1 MKSIEDF
8 GSFGGRQQV
17 WSHESKTLSCEMRLA
32 VYLPPQ
38 AAHGPCPVLFWLSGL
53 TCSEQNFITK
63 AGAQRPAATEGL
75 IIVAPD
81 TSPRGADVAD
91 DEAYDLGQGAGF
103 YVNATESPWA
113 RHYRMYDYIVSELPA
128 LIDEHFETTKTR
140 SIFGHS
146 MGGHGA
152 MMIALRNPDLFC
164 SVSAFSPIVAPS
176 RVPWGQKALAAYL
189 GDDQQEWKTWDTCEI
204 IAGLEHEKVPLLVE
218 QGKDDRFLTTQLQ
231 PERLEAA
238 CAAAKHPITLRLR
251 PGYDHSYYF
260 IASFVADHI
269 AYHAEALRGH

>member
-1 MKSIEDF
+1 
-8 GSFGGRQQV
+8 
-17 WSHESKTLSCEMRLA
+17 
-32 VYLPPQ
+32 
-38 AAHGPCPVLFWLSGL
+38 
-53 TCSEQNFITK
+53 
-63 AGAQRPAATEGL
+63 
-75 IIVAPD
+75 
-81 TSPRGADVAD
+81 
-91 DEAYDLGQGAGF
+91 
-103 YVNATESPWA
+103 
-113 RHYRMYDYIVSELPA
+113 
-128 LIDEHFETTKTR
+128 
-140 SIFGHS
+140 
-146 MGGHGA
+146 